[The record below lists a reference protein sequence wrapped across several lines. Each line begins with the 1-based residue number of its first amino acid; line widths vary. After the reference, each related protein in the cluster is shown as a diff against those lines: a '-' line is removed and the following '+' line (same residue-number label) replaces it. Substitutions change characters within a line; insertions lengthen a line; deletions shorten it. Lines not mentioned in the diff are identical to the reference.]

1 MKRTILQRENIRKI
15 SISIDSVA
23 DVWKKEE
30 KEKKKKNK
38 GVLTSYSNVA
48 NIYNN
53 EYLLSQKYCS
63 NCPETVV
70 EKRWEFVRV
79 NKCV

>member
-30 KEKKKKNK
+30 KEKKKKKQRRLN
-38 GVLTSYSNVA
+38 VLLEHC
-48 NIYNN
+48 
-53 EYLLSQKYCS
+53 EYL
-63 NCPETVV
+63 
-70 EKRWEFVRV
+70 
-79 NKCV
+79 